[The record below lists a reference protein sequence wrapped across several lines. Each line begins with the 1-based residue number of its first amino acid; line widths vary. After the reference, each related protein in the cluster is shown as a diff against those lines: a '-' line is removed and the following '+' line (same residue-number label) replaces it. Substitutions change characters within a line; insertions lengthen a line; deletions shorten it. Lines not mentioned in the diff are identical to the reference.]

1 MTGPWRD
8 QAYTVVVE
16 EYRRCAG
23 RSLSRDMRL
32 LGTIAVLAGYLQAIR
47 DVRSP
52 EALAETLVGVSEA
65 LDEVLAE
72 EVTRP

>member
-1 MTGPWRD
+1 MNADRRD
-8 QAYTVVVE
+8 QAYDLIVG
-16 EYRRCAG
+16 EYRRCAE

-32 LGTIAVLAGYLQAIR
+32 LGTIAVLTGYLGAVR

-52 EALAETLVGVSEA
+52 EALAETLVGVSEG

-72 EVTRP
+72 EVRRP